1 MPAAGV
7 KAVSLIM
14 DTLPPPP
21 LMVILLV
28 TLVAISKAA
37 DLKVIFSLSLPVGA
51 MVVPPAT
58 AILVTA
64 FRLKVPA
71 VTVAPL

>member
-1 MPAAGV
+1 MPVAGV
-7 KAVSLIM
+7 KAVSLTM

-21 LMVILLV
+21 LIVILLV

-37 DLKVIFSLSLPVGA
+37 DLKVIFSLSPPVGA

-64 FRLKVPA
+64 FRLKVPV